1 MATAASRDYRDC
13 NGVRRING
21 QVMNSF
27 GNRNAG
33 ARWVTLA
40 LTLVLAAAAAPAVGA
55 AEFPFGQEMT
65 LDARRLGGSK
75 RLPSLEIDERGA
87 ARLELWCKGGLG
99 QFSIAG
105 DTVVFVPGTMESRD
119 CPADKAQLDDD
130 LMAALGE
137 ATNWKRQGDYV
148 SFIGS
153 RTLRFRLNTN

>member
-1 MATAASRDYRDC
+1 MATAASRDFRDC
-13 NGVRRING
+13 DGVRWING

-27 GNRNAG
+27 GTRNAP

-40 LTLVLAAAAAPAVGA
+40 LTLVLAAPTVLA

-130 LMAALGE
+130 LVAALGE